1 MMKLQTG
8 ISTDRDFVKAMKE
21 RGQKVSAEFPAETLR
36 KQLDNVNEEVKVTFE
51 STNETVLAS
60 VNASEVKPEEPV
72 VPEEPETPEEP
83 EAPVLVTV
91 DGVAYS
97 SLEEAISEVDDG
109 ATIMLADNVDLETA
123 AVVDK
128 EITINLDGHDLTVKE
143 DTVGDG
149 VFHVV
154 DGGTLILDGDGTVDG
169 VGKSPY
175 TMAIWADGGD
185 VIING
190 GTYTNVGSGEEDQY
204 DLIYAKNGSVV
215 TINGG
220 LFMSETPKWT
230 LNKKDRDPAQIIVKG
245 GTFVDFNPAAVETEP
260 EGEPTSFVA
269 EGYTVVEEN
278 GNFTVVPEE
287 TE

>member
-1 MMKLQTG
+1 MIKLQTG

-36 KQLDNVNEEVKVTFE
+36 KQLDNVSKEVKVTFE

-60 VNASEVKPEEPV
+60 VNADEVEPEDEPV
-72 VPEEPETPEEP
+72 VPEEP

-97 SLEEAISEVDDG
+97 SLEEAIGDVADG

-123 AVVDK
+123 AVIDK

-154 DGGTLILDGDGTVDG
+154 EGGTLILDGNGTVDG

-190 GTYTNVGSGEEDQY
+190 GTYTNVGSGDEEQY
-204 DLIYAKNGSVV
+204 DLIYAKNGSVI

-230 LNKKDRDPAQIIVKG
+230 LNRKNGDSAQIIVKG
-245 GTFVDFNPAAVETEP
+245 GTFVEFNPAVVDTEP
-260 EGEPTSFVA
+260 EEGLVSFVA